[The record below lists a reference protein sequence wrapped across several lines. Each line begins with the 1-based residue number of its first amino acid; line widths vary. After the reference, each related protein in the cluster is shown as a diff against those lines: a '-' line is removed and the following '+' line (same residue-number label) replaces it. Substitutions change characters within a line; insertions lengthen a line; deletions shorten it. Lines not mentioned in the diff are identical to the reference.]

1 MKNLIEAWWER
12 AFLTKDRTYCEKYEP
27 RYLDDGF
34 IRLIPEGIPYG
45 KVDTIAG
52 KPPKRLMASRVDSYL
67 NALKAADKPVEDKEE
82 AIDFGWSTVACKVSP
97 CCAGK
102 GTAFAPIIDEA
113 NEEFEGPRLPEI
125 HTFNHSLPLPK
136 DRHGETCIK
145 CKRDYPDANKVE
157 GFVCWSCR
165 NGY

>member
-1 MKNLIEAWWER
+1 MKEARALIEAWER
-12 AFLTKDRTYCEKYEP
+12 AFFAKDRTYCEKYEP

-82 AIDFGWSTVACKVSP
+82 AAESGSP
-97 CCAGK
+97 TMAERVNEYREK
-102 GTAFAPIIDEA
+102 LRA
-113 NEEFEGPRLPEI
+113 NEEFEGPQLPEI
-125 HTFNHSLPLPK
+125 LPK